1 MSRTRIRKANQE
13 AVMKAFGERV
23 KKAAQLNLGATR
35 SIRYND
41 GTIKRRRNVATGSLK
56 DSVSF
61 VTALSPHPAL
71 DFFFNVPYGTYLDEG
86 VDGVKYRVPGNS
98 RFSFRSKQPPT
109 KFIREWMRVRRIKV
123 RDPETNQFVRQTEEA
138 KEGFALGIARK
149 IKMRGIPKT
158 EWFSQPFRDEFE
170 KLPPDF
176 LVALGKDVDEFLKEI
191 KPF

>member
-13 AVMKAFGERV
+13 AIMKAFAERV
-23 KKAAQLNLGATR
+23 VKASRLNLGATR

-61 VTALSPHPAL
+61 VSSLSPHPAL
-71 DFFFNVPYGTYLDEG
+71 DFFFNTPYGTFLDEG

-123 RDPETNQFVRQTEEA
+123 RDQETGQFVQQSEEA
-138 KEGFALGIARK
+138 KEGLALGIARK

-158 EWFSQPFRDEFE
+158 EWFSQPFRDEFD

-176 LVALGKDVDEFLKEI
+176 LKALGKDVEEFLKEV

>member
-13 AVMKAFGERV
+13 AIMKAFAERV
-23 KKAAQLNLGATR
+23 VKASRLNLGATR
-35 SIRYND
+35 NIRYND

-61 VTALSPHPAL
+61 VSSLSPHPAL
-71 DFFFNVPYGTYLDEG
+71 DFFFNTPYGTFLDEG

-123 RDPETNQFVRQTEEA
+123 RDQETGQFVQQTEEA
-138 KEGFALGIARK
+138 KEGLALGIARK

-158 EWFSQPFRDEFE
+158 EWFSKPFRDEFD

-176 LVALGKDVDEFLKEI
+176 LKALGKDVEEFLKEV